1 MEGDEGYSIEF
12 FIKNSKFFLSID
24 VERGVINGIYFLLEF
39 CVWVASLLH
48 QYLDWCNIFLSFYL
62 FRDYVRSEL
71 ESAYEGPM
79 YLEPLSMNR
88 FTTALI
94 GKYYKKIKVV
104 GRNQPALVSYK
115 VVAYLLQ

>member
-1 MEGDEGYSIEF
+1 M
-12 FIKNSKFFLSID
+12 
-24 VERGVINGIYFLLEF
+24 LLP
-39 CVWVASLLH
+39 
-48 QYLDWCNIFLSFYL
+48 FYL

-94 GKYYKKIKVV
+94 GKYWKRIESV
-104 GRNQPALVSYK
+104 GGDQP
-115 VVAYLLQ
+115 YLLFFLHANNHT